1 MATPTY
7 TTFIALFQD
16 DVHEVIF
23 KDMKPETLD
32 QYFNY
37 LEDLFK
43 TIPQDQKIN
52 ILLNTPAGLPSF
64 QNLATRDRAIP
75 TSGRPLRKGFSSLL
89 HQYDAACHQRKSSHG
104 NADLPRPEK
113 RRCSGLAASLEHE
126 RTDFCASLPQTMVK

>member
-64 QNLATRDRAIP
+64 QNLATRDRAIRAKLKRVP
-75 TSGRPLRKGFSSLL
+75 YLR
-89 HQYDAACHQRKSSHG
+89 
-104 NADLPRPEK
+104 
-113 RRCSGLAASLEHE
+113 LAALYE
-126 RTDFCASLPQTMVK
+126 RDSHLYFINMMLRVINVSRHMEMQIFPVQKKEDAVA